1 MLRRAASPFTLFRR
15 CGTYEVPKFQALA
28 FAMPNFKFT
37 ARSLPPVPA
46 TGQVDYWDE
55 GLPNFGMRV
64 SFGGRRTWVA
74 MYRYNGTKR
83 RLKLGTHPE
92 VALADAR
99 DKAREALDRADKG
112 SDPATERKVLRARS
126 DTFEDVAARY
136 IDEYA
141 KVKKRSWYKD
151 DQILKAEVIPVIGRK
166 RVGDVRRRDV
176 QDVLKPVIERG
187 SLIRANHTLEVVRK
201 LFNWYSG
208 TLDEPIPNPAAR
220 MEKPGKV
227 KHRRTFLA
235 PDEVREFWAAL
246 PTIGLGEKGEVA
258 FKLLILT
265 AQRQMEVLRM
275 RWQDVDLNEGTWVVP
290 GEHAKNALEHLVPL
304 TPLAVSL
311 IRRLKALTNHD
322 ERYVFPSP
330 VMAGEHVT
338 RVFIS
343 KRWDKIL
350 EASGLVEVTPH
361 DLRRTVTTYLGK
373 LKVPQVTKKKILNH
387 ERIRKGDVTDIYDRF
402 EYLDEKRDALEKWE
416 GLLLAMVK
424 QPDGSGSVVELAR
437 AVG

>member
-1 MLRRAASPFTLFRR
+1 
-15 CGTYEVPKFQALA
+15 
-28 FAMPNFKFT
+28 MPNFKFT

-55 GLPNFGMRV
+55 GLANFGMRV
-64 SFGGRRTWVA
+64 SSGGRRSWVA

-99 DKAREALDRADKG
+99 DKAKEALDRADKG
-112 SDPATERKVLRARS
+112 GDPATQRKVLRARS
-126 DTFEDVAARY
+126 DTFEDIASRY
-136 IDEYA
+136 VDEYA

-176 QDVLKPVIERG
+176 HDVLRPIIERG

-220 MEKPGKV
+220 MEKPGRV
-227 KHRRTFLA
+227 EHRRRFLKA
-235 PDEVREFWAAL
+235 DELKQFWAAL
-246 PTIGLGEKGEVA
+246 TPVALGEDGVAA
-258 FKLLILT
+258 FKLLALT
-265 AQRQMEVLRM
+265 AQREMEVMRM
-275 RWQDVDLNEGTWVVP
+275 RWQDVDLDEGTWVVP
-290 GEHAKNALEHLVPL
+290 GDHAKNTLDHLIPL
-304 TPLAVSL
+304 TPLAISIL
-311 IRRLKALTNHD
+311 RRLKKRAKANAV
-322 ERYVFPSP
+322 YVFGSP
-330 VMAGEHVT
+330 VKEGKHVT
-338 RVFIS
+338 RVFIE
-343 KRWDKIL
+343 KRIVKIR
-350 EASGLVEVTPH
+350 EAGQLVDVTPH
-361 DLRRTVTTYLGK
+361 DLRRTVTTYFGK
-373 LKVPQVTKKKILNH
+373 LKVPQLIKKKILNH
-387 ERIRKGDVTDIYDRF
+387 EKKRKDDVTDIYDRF

-416 GLLLAMVK
+416 VLLLAMVK
-424 QPDGSGSVVELAR
+424 QPDGSGNVVELAR